1 MIINGMH
8 KNQSINQS
16 INPGG
21 GETTQE
27 FKKKRRKRGADGR
40 LPGAICEP
48 LTEARAKICPCFLAV
63 PDVPD
68 GVWRRLLARQSD
80 RAP

>member
-1 MIINGMH
+1 MACTKI
-8 KNQSINQS
+8 NQSINQS
-16 INPGG
+16 TRE
-21 GETTQE
+21 GEKQLKNQ
-27 FKKKRRKRGADGR
+27 KKKRRKRGADGR